1 MVMTTGSPSESEP
14 TSVSSTLPSK
24 IRSFMFATVATV
36 VPSFIVLA
44 WITEFP
50 TLTGMSRM
58 RPVMVERTRVDEE
71 VAFERDTPSRMTSR
85 ASWAADLSSLAWFRA
100 WRTFSNSSALTSCLS

>member
-1 MVMTTGSPSESEP
+1 MLIGMPSTREP

-24 IRSFMFATVATV
+24 IRSDMLATTATV

-44 WITEFP
+44 WITELP

-58 RPVMVERTRVDEE
+58 RPVMVERTRVELPVLLDE
-71 VAFERDTPSRMTSR
+71 DTPSRMTSR
-85 ASWAADLSSLAWFRA
+85 DSWAAERSSLAW
-100 WRTFSNSSALTSCLS
+100 L